1 MSAPGEQVSGSTT
14 STTPSDPGGATVK
27 QVLDIQAL
35 PHFDPKG
42 EPNSLSVQWK
52 RWKRAF
58 NLYVASN
65 GVTNEDQKIAL
76 LLHSGGMELQ
86 EIYYT
91 LVPEDNAT
99 TFNDCLA
106 ALDNYF
112 TPKVNVP
119 FERHVFR
126 QMQQTEGET
135 IDQFVCRLHQKAIS
149 CDFANVDEAI
159 RDQIIE
165 KCKDSGL
172 RRKFLEKASDATLTV
187 LQETA
192 RVHEAVNTQMQS
204 MGGLER
210 VNRISQKYHQRKEKE
225 RAAKKFGKEKKVLKE
240 RKCTRCGRTGHSER
254 DRSCPALGKACN
266 KCGLLGHFA
275 ACCRSKVERKRPS
288 EKQRSDGANQISEEP
303 EEDYYAF
310 VVKCGGDLS
319 GVADLCIG
327 GVQLKNVLIDSGAT
341 CNIVDCD
348 TWESL
353 KQEGV
358 KCRSQRCERK
368 LLAYGQSEPI
378 EVVGTVESE
387 VYCEASG
394 ERSCSRVYRCGKSW
408 QSFAWKGYGREIELA
423 KSWPS

>member
-1 MSAPGEQVSGSTT
+1 M
-14 STTPSDPGGATVK
+14 K
-27 QVLDIQAL
+27 QITDIYSL

-42 EPNSLSVQWK
+42 EPNSLSVRWK

-58 NLYVASN
+58 NLYVASK
-65 GVTNEDQKIAL
+65 GVTNECQKIAL

-91 LVPEDNAT
+91 LVPEDIET
-99 TFNDCLA
+99 TFDDCLA

-112 TPKVNVP
+112 KPKVNVP

-126 QMQQTEGET
+126 QMQRIEGET
-135 IDQFVCRLHQKAIS
+135 IDQFVCRLRQKAIS

-165 KCKDSGL
+165 KCKDSRL
-172 RRKFLEKASDATLTV
+172 RRKFLEKESDATLTV

-204 MGGLER
+204 MGSLER
-210 VNRISQKYHQRKEKE
+210 VNRISPKDHQRKEWKGKRSE
-225 RAAKKFGKEKKVLKE
+225 KEKKVAKE
-240 RKCTRCGRTGHSER
+240 RQCNRCGRTGHSER

-275 ACCRSKVERKRPS
+275 ACCRSKVEKKRPGG
-288 EKQRSDGANQISEEP
+288 KQRSDGANQISEEP

-310 VVKCGGDLS
+310 VVRCDSDLS
-319 GVADLCIG
+319 GVADLYIG
-327 GVQLKNVLIDSGAT
+327 GVQLNNVLIDSGAT
-341 CNIVDCD
+341 CNIVDLD
-348 TWESL
+348 TWKSL

-368 LLAYGQSEPI
+368 LFAYGQTEPI
-378 EVVGTVESE
+378 EVLGTFESG

-394 ERSCSRVYRCGKSW
+394 ER
-408 QSFAWKGYGREIELA
+408 
-423 KSWPS
+423 